1 MVDTRSRCQELL
13 HRQKLSQENSLAHVM
28 DLLEHEFGIQSQIF
42 SHSLLAIQ
50 CRLQSKVSL
59 NEIKSLM
66 EDEKKIIR
74 TWSLRGTLHL
84 MRTADA
90 AVMWS
95 AFGTEWMTRWGTYLK
110 QHVTEYDKQLV
121 SEAVLSSLSDGPKT
135 REQLKADLNAS
146 LKCET
151 ALIDYLLSPWGGILK
166 DLSYKRMVIHGN
178 PLEPDIA
185 FHLTSSWLQDQ
196 PDIYHMYDQEEALGL
211 ILLRYL
217 QAYGPA
223 RAEDFAYW
231 SGITVTLAK
240 KILKNSSADLISIGD
255 LYDNKNIYR
264 TNSTEAI
271 PAVKLLPKFDPLLL
285 GHKEKFYMESEYY
298 KKIYGA
304 AGHVHAAVLINGMI
318 AGTWKV
324 KGKKVDVCL
333 FGEGDGGWRAE
344 LSREAEKTASF
355 FNQSSPLHRAGG

>member
-1 MVDTRSRCQELL
+1 MDTRSRCQELL

-28 DLLEHEFGIQSQIF
+28 DVLEHEFGIQSQIF

-50 CRLQSKVSL
+50 CRLQSNISL
-59 NEIKSLM
+59 NEMSSFM
-66 EDEKKIIR
+66 EDERKIIR

-95 AFGTEWMTRWGTYLK
+95 AFGPEWATRWGSYLN
-110 QHVTEYDKQLV
+110 QHVTEYDKQLI

-135 REQLKADLNAS
+135 REQIKADLNAS
-146 LKCET
+146 LKFEPS
-151 ALIDYLLSPWGGILK
+151 LIDYLLSPWGGILK

-178 PLEPDIA
+178 PLERDIA

-196 PDIYHMYDQEEALGL
+196 PNIYHIYDQEEALGL

-223 RAEDFAYW
+223 RAGDFAYW

-255 LYDNKNIYR
+255 MYDSKNIYR
-264 TNSTEAI
+264 TSNTAAI
-271 PAVKLLPKFDPLLL
+271 PTVKLLPKFDPLLL
-285 GHKEKFYMESEYY
+285 GHKDKFYLESEHY

-304 AGHVHAAVLINGMI
+304 AGHVHPAVLINGII

-324 KGKKVDVCL
+324 KGKKVETRL
-333 FGEGDGGWRAE
+333 FGDGDGGLGAG
-344 LSREAEKTASF
+344 LSREAEKTAAF
-355 FNQSSPLHRAGG
+355 FNQSSRLHNDRG

>member
-1 MVDTRSRCQELL
+1 MDTRSRCQELL

-28 DLLEHEFGIQSQIF
+28 DVLEHEFGIQSQIF

-50 CRLQSKVSL
+50 CRLQSNLSL
-59 NEIKSLM
+59 NEMSSFM
-66 EDEKKIIR
+66 EDERKIIR

-95 AFGTEWMTRWGTYLK
+95 AFGPEWATRWGSYLN
-110 QHVTEYDKQLV
+110 QHVTQYDKQLI

-146 LKCET
+146 LKFEPS
-151 ALIDYLLSPWGGILK
+151 LIDYLLSPWGGILK

-178 PLEPDIA
+178 PLERDIA

-196 PDIYHMYDQEEALGL
+196 PDIYHIYDQEEALGL
-211 ILLRYL
+211 ILLRHL

-255 LYDNKNIYR
+255 MYDSKNIYR
-264 TNSTEAI
+264 TSNTEAI
-271 PAVKLLPKFDPLLL
+271 PTVKLLPKFDPLLL
-285 GHKEKFYMESEYY
+285 GDKDKFYLESEHY
-298 KKIYGA
+298 KKNYSA
-304 AGHVHAAVLINGMI
+304 AGHVHPAVLINGKI

-324 KGKKVDVCL
+324 KGKKVEMRL
-333 FGEGDGGWRAE
+333 FGDEDGGLRAE
-344 LSREAEKTASF
+344 LSREAERTASF
-355 FNQSSPLHRAGG
+355 FNQSSALHRAGG